1 MSSEPMLLI
10 EDISKTYRV
19 WGENRRES
27 TLAATLLN
35 RISRG
40 HATSEPAL
48 FEALRDVSFRVNQGD
63 ALGIVGRNGAGKSTL
78 LKVINRVTVPDRGTI
93 QAWGRIGSLLEVGAG
108 FHPEL
113 TGRENIALS
122 GSIMGMRKAEINR
135 SFDEIV
141 EFSQVERFLDT
152 PVKRY
157 SSGMFVRLAFAVA
170 AHLPAEILLIDEVLA
185 VGDAEFKRRSIE
197 RMRAI
202 TKEGRTLLFVS
213 HHLPSIE
220 QLCTR
225 AIFLDRGAVT
235 YDGNVGTACELY
247 LDSIEHQGISD
258 LSHEGRTGDGSLRL
272 TKFAPTKVVFA
283 PDEPKEFEFEVT
295 CLRPYA
301 ADVAL
306 SFDLRDP
313 TGEELVVCTSD
324 VVAAWMPGDR
334 GSKGRL
340 VMHHPWLRPGRYV
353 IAVSLFG
360 REIIDLI
367 EGAATFEVSSTTPY
381 EHPIAESSDRGRVY
395 ARFDVELD

>member
-1 MSSEPMLLI
+1 MSSDPMLLVKG
-10 EDISKTYRV
+10 ISKTYRV
-19 WGENRRES
+19 WGQNRRES
-27 TLAATLLN
+27 TLAATLLK
-35 RISRG
+35 RFGRRRPD
-40 HATSEPAL
+40 SEPAL

-78 LKVINRVTVPDRGTI
+78 LKVINRVTVPDCGTI
-93 QAWGRIGSLLEVGAG
+93 QSWGRIGSLLEVGAG

-122 GSIMGMRKAEINR
+122 GSIMGMRKSEVDRA
-135 SFDEIV
+135 FDGIV
-141 EFSQVERFLDT
+141 EFAQVERFLDT

-157 SSGMFVRLAFAVA
+157 SSGMYVRLAFSVA

-202 TKEGRTLLFVS
+202 TREGRTLLFVS

-220 QLCTR
+220 QLCNR
-225 AIFLDRGAVT
+225 AVFLDRGAIT
-235 YDGNVGTACELY
+235 YDGDVATASELY
-247 LDSIEHQGISD
+247 LESIEHQGISD
-258 LSHEGRTGDGSLRL
+258 ISYEGRTGEGSLRL

-283 PDEPKEFEFEVT
+283 PDEPKVFEFEVT
-295 CLRPYA
+295 CLRPYE
-301 ADVAL
+301 ADLAL
-306 SFDLRDP
+306 SLDFRDP

-340 VMHHPWLRPGRYV
+340 TMHHPWLRPGRYV
-353 IAVSLFG
+353 ISASLFG
-360 REIIDLI
+360 REIVDLI
-367 EGAATFEVSSTTPY
+367 DGAATFEVSSTTPY
-381 EHPIAESSDRGRVY
+381 EHVIAETSDRGRVY
-395 ARFDVELD
+395 ANFDVELE

>member
-1 MSSEPMLLI
+1 M
-10 EDISKTYRV
+10 
-19 WGENRRES
+19 
-27 TLAATLLN
+27 
-35 RISRG
+35 
-40 HATSEPAL
+40 
-48 FEALRDVSFRVNQGD
+48 
-63 ALGIVGRNGAGKSTL
+63 
-78 LKVINRVTVPDRGTI
+78 INRVTVPDRGTI

-122 GSIMGMRKAEINR
+122 GSIMGMRKSEIDR
-135 SFDEIV
+135 AFDEIV

-213 HHLPSIE
+213 HHQPSIE

-225 AIFLDRGAVT
+225 AVFLDRGAVT
-235 YDGNVGTACELY
+235 YDGTVATACELY

-283 PDEPKEFEFEVT
+283 PDEPKEFEFEVD
-295 CLRPYA
+295 CIRPYS

-306 SFDLRDP
+306 SVDIRDP
-313 TGEELVVCTSD
+313 SGEELVICSSD
-324 VVAAWMPGDR
+324 VVAAWIPGDR

-340 VMHHPWLRPGRYV
+340 VIHHPWLRPGRYV

-367 EGAATFEVSSTTPY
+367 EAAATFEVSSTTPY